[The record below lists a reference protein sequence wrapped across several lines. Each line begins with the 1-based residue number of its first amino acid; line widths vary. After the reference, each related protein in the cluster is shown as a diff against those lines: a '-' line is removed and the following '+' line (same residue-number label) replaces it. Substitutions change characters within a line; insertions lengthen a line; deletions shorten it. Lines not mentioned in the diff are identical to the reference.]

1 LKSEIRNKQCQTRRK
16 NYKRAVWALTSRG
29 ANLAEK
35 ITAGLPG
42 KHMLKSN
49 LSACKIQ
56 PSACGHHWIF
66 AMSLRNPGIEL
77 NQNTP
82 SVFIDDILVDLPSQ
96 MLILRSGSLVDGIG
110 CNRNT
115 NKEEIKS
122 FLHEVLNRFSFASVN
137 LNRIAAIDIKKDK
150 PSLIALAADLD
161 LPITSFN
168 TQDLNHVQ
176 AMETAVFIG
185 SSASIEYLD
194 FMITPRSYA
203 SKYSIDEQDRQIA

>member
-1 LKSEIRNKQCQTRRK
+1 
-16 NYKRAVWALTSRG
+16 
-29 ANLAEK
+29 
-35 ITAGLPG
+35 
-42 KHMLKSN
+42 
-49 LSACKIQ
+49 
-56 PSACGHHWIF
+56 
-66 AMSLRNPGIEL
+66 MSSRNPGIEL

-82 SVFIDDILVDLPSQ
+82 GVFIDDILVDLPSQ

-137 LNRIAAIDIKKDK
+137 LNRIASIDIKKDK

-161 LPITSFN
+161 LPIIFFN
-168 TQDLNHVQ
+168 TKDLNHVQ
-176 AMETAVFIG
+176 AMETAVFVG

-194 FMITPRSYA
+194 FMITPRGYA
-203 SKYSIDEQDRQIA
+203 SKYSIDEQDR

>member
-1 LKSEIRNKQCQTRRK
+1 
-16 NYKRAVWALTSRG
+16 
-29 ANLAEK
+29 
-35 ITAGLPG
+35 
-42 KHMLKSN
+42 
-49 LSACKIQ
+49 
-56 PSACGHHWIF
+56 
-66 AMSLRNPGIEL
+66 MSSRNPGIEL

-82 SVFIDDILVDLPSQ
+82 GVSIDDILVDLPSQ

-137 LNRIAAIDIKKDK
+137 LNRIASIDIKKDK

-161 LPITSFN
+161 LPIIFFN
-168 TQDLNHVQ
+168 TKDLNPVQ

-203 SKYSIDEQDRQIA
+203 SKYSIDEKDR